1 MFLEASTLT
10 TFAIVG
16 AVGAIFGV
24 LGGFIAGADNLLGT
38 LLMGVIG
45 GIAISAVMRAVGAPV
60 IYGVGAEDFSV
71 VWAALGGLLLGY
83 VVGRSN
89 V

>member
-10 TFAIVG
+10 ALAIAA
-16 AVGAIFGV
+16 AVGGIAGIV
-24 LGGFIAGADNLLGT
+24 GGFIASADNLVGT

-45 GIAISAVMRAVGAPV
+45 GVALSAILRIAGIPS
-60 IYGVGAEDFSV
+60 IYGVGAEDFSL
-71 VWAALGGLLLGY
+71 VWAAVGGAILGY

>member
-1 MFLEASTLT
+1 MFLDASTLT
-10 TFAIVG
+10 ALSMAGGVG
-16 AVGAIFGV
+16 AVAGLI
-24 LGGFIAGADNLLGT
+24 GGFLASADNLIGT

-45 GIAISAVMRAVGAPV
+45 GIALSAILRIAGAPS
-60 IYGVGAEDFSV
+60 IYGVGAEDFSL
-71 VWAALGGLLLGY
+71 VWAAVGGLVLGF

>member
-1 MFLEASTLT
+1 MFLETSTLT
-10 TFAIVG
+10 ALAIAGGVG
-16 AVGAIFGV
+16 ALAGLV
-24 LGGFIAGADNLLGT
+24 GGFMASADNLFGT

-45 GIAISAVMRAVGAPV
+45 GVALSAILRIAGAPP
-60 IYGVGAEDFSV
+60 IYGVGAEDFSL
-71 VWAALGGLLLGY
+71 VWAGLGGLILGY

>member
-10 TFAIVG
+10 ALAIAGGVG
-16 AVGAIFGV
+16 ALAGLI
-24 LGGFIAGADNLLGT
+24 GGFIASADNLFGT

-45 GIAISAVMRAVGAPV
+45 GVALSAILRMAGAPS
-60 IYGVGAEDFSV
+60 IYAVGAEDFSL
-71 VWAALGGLLLGY
+71 VWAALGGLVLGY